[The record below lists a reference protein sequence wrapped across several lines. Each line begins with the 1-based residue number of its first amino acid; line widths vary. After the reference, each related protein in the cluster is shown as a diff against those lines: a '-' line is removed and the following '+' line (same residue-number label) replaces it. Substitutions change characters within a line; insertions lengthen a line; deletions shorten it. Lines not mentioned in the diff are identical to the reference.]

1 MYNRKFDMH
10 RDFHE
15 LVDLEHEIM
24 PIVRKI
30 EDKSEQE
37 KLISYIMKT
46 FDNQW
51 KK

>member
-1 MYNRKFDMH
+1 MYNRKFDTH

-15 LVDLEHEIM
+15 LNELENRIM

-30 EDKSEQE
+30 HDEDE
-37 KLISYIMKT
+37 KEVLTAYLREI
-46 FDNQW
+46 FNNQW